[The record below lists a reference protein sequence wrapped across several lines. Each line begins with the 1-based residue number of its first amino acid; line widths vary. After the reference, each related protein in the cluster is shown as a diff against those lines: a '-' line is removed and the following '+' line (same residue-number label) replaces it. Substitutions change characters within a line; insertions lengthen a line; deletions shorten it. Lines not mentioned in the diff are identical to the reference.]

1 MTPLLEKALE
11 QLKALP
17 TDAQEEIAYDLL
29 EMIRSEAKW
38 DQLFADARSEAV
50 LKRLADEANADETF
64 DCDPVTR
71 TSKSATP

>member
-17 TDAQEEIAYDLL
+17 TDAQEAIACDLL

-38 DQLFADARSEAV
+38 DQLFADPRSDAV
-50 LKRLADEANADETF
+50 LKRLADEADADETF
-64 DCDPVTR
+64 DCDPATR